1 MRRIVLLLMILPLF
15 MVGQRTFIPDDNFE
29 QVLIN
34 LNLDDIF
41 DDSVNTANIDTV
53 QILYISD
60 EGIADLTGI
69 EDFAGLTE
77 LFCNDNQ
84 LQSLDLSNNTNL
96 FEVNCR
102 DNQLTSLSLKNG
114 NAMGLW
120 YFTATGNPNLL
131 CIEVDNVAFAYS
143 NLQSGGWEID
153 PTAAFSTNCGPP
165 PTSISERT
173 NNRKVIKIMD
183 STGRETVKRS
193 NTILFYLYDDGT
205 VEKRIILE

>member
-1 MRRIVLLLMILPLF
+1 MKRILLALMILPFF
-15 MVGQRTFIPDDNFE
+15 MMAQRTFVPDDNFE

-34 LNLDDIF
+34 LNLDDVF

-69 EDFAGLTE
+69 EDFIGLTE
-77 LFCNDNQ
+77 LFCDDNQ
-84 LQSLDLSNNTNL
+84 LQVLDLSNNSNL
-96 FEVNCR
+96 FEINCR
-102 DNQLTSLSLKNG
+102 DNQLTSLSIKNG

-120 YFTATGNPNLL
+120 YFTATNNPNLL
-131 CIEVDNVAFAYS
+131 CVEVDNVPYAYS
-143 NLQSGGWEID
+143 NLQSGSWQID
-153 PTAAFSTNCGPP
+153 PTAAFSTNCGSP
-165 PTSISERT
+165 PTSISERI

-205 VEKRIILE
+205 VEKRIIIE